1 MNYSE
6 LGLKVG
12 LEIHQQLDTKK
23 LFCKCPSIL
32 VESNERIAVREL
44 HAVKS
49 EVGEVDI
56 AALEEEAKERKYVYL
71 APKESSCLVEL
82 DEEPPHELN
91 REALEIALTVALMLN
106 AKIVDEIRFMRKIV
120 IDGSNP
126 TGFQRTALIAVDG
139 ELHGIKIKTI
149 CLEEEAARKV
159 REEGD
164 CVVYNLDR
172 MGIPLIEIATEPT
185 INDPEK
191 AKEIAEAI
199 GLILRSTKKVKR
211 GIGTIRQDLNVSIK
225 GGARVEIKGVQELD
239 LIPVIIKKEVE
250 RQLHMIKLIEEIK
263 KRTKRKDLKFEPKDL
278 SNIFVNTNSKLIKR
292 ALNAGMKVYG
302 LKLKGMAGLLS
313 LGGDYRLGRD
323 LAAYVRVKTG
333 LKGILH
339 SDELPGYGITEEEV
353 KNVRK
358 ALNAE
363 ENDAFVLVMAEE
375 KRALKALR
383 AIHERVLMLFE
394 GVPAEVRRALP
405 DGNTEYLRPLP
416 GAARMYPETDV
427 PPIRVTED
435 IINRLKERL
444 PEKFEDKV
452 KRFVIQ
458 YGIQEDQAR
467 TIIRRNLDDIF
478 EKAVSLGIK
487 PSIVLKTLLGTIE
500 EVKKEVGNVENIT
513 DDVLMEVFKGLAE
526 NKFSKEA
533 IPEILSYIAANG
545 YRPIDEICEEL
556 GLKLM
561 SEDEVRNVVRNVV
574 EELREVV
581 SEKGLGAMSIIMGK
595 VMGIVRGK
603 ADGKLSRI
611 VQEEIRRILGEK

>member
-1 MNYSE
+1 
-6 LGLKVG
+6 
-12 LEIHQQLDTKK
+12 
-23 LFCKCPSIL
+23 
-32 VESNERIAVREL
+32 
-44 HAVKS
+44 
-49 EVGEVDI
+49 
-56 AALEEEAKERKYVYL
+56 
-71 APKESSCLVEL
+71 
-82 DEEPPHELN
+82 
-91 REALEIALTVALMLN
+91 
-106 AKIVDEIRFMRKIV
+106 
-120 IDGSNP
+120 
-126 TGFQRTALIAVDG
+126 
-139 ELHGIKIKTI
+139 
-149 CLEEEAARKV
+149 
-159 REEGD
+159 
-164 CVVYNLDR
+164 
-172 MGIPLIEIATEPT
+172 
-185 INDPEK
+185 
-191 AKEIAEAI
+191 
-199 GLILRSTKKVKR
+199 
-211 GIGTIRQDLNVSIK
+211 
-225 GGARVEIKGVQELD
+225 
-239 LIPVIIKKEVE
+239 
-250 RQLHMIKLIEEIK
+250 
-263 KRTKRKDLKFEPKDL
+263 
-278 SNIFVNTNSKLIKR
+278 
-292 ALNAGMKVYG
+292 
-302 LKLKGMAGLLS
+302 
-313 LGGDYRLGRD
+313 
-323 LAAYVRVKTG
+323 AAYVRVKTG

-353 KNVRK
+353 KNMRK

-500 EVKKEVGNVENIT
+500 EVKKEVGNVKNIT

-603 ADGKLSRI
+603 ADGKLVSRI